1 LLQKQEQELLLS
13 WTDSNDKPGSTALGD
28 DPRMNLAI
36 GDDPLG
42 LLPLEGDD
50 PRGEEPLG
58 GLLPRGRVLA
68 VGRVLVTVASSADGS
83 GTAPTQCTISGLED
97 YILEAGQMHV
107 CRCLGQLC

>member
-1 LLQKQEQELLLS
+1 LLS